1 MYEIFLKVYQFVR
14 KKNHEN
20 NIGIRELSN
29 ALKKSS
35 EEKGKYYS
43 NPKSISTFIRGSL
56 WMVIICLVIG
66 MALWTLA
73 CIFPKY
79 VKVKAALAFFM
90 VSFIILIILM
100 IMDKVK
106 NPIMIELSRGEDEG
120 RNYIRACQ
128 KKWGWDSVYD
138 DFKEACSYFDGDI
151 TRTISRLKISINER
165 ENEKNKVLKKLKS
178 LVNIAVS
185 ATVFAI
191 TKYFDSIE
199 ASQLTSELAYLFAMG
214 IIVVLFVVMID
225 YMITEI
231 YKMLPSTRNLK
242 EIKLAI
248 QMFEEDNK

>member
-14 KKNHEN
+14 KKNHKN
-20 NIGIRELSN
+20 NIAIRELPN

-43 NPKSISTFIRGSL
+43 NPKSASTFIGGSL
-56 WMVIICLVIG
+56 WMVIICSIIG
-66 MALWTLA
+66 FALWTLA

-79 VKVKAALAFFM
+79 IKLEVSIFFFI

-106 NPIMIELSRGEDEG
+106 NPIMIELLKGENAGKE
-120 RNYIRACQ
+120 YIRNWQ

-151 TRTISRLKISINER
+151 TRTVSRLKISINER
-165 ENEKNKVLKKLKS
+165 ENEKNKALKKAKS
-178 LVNIAVS
+178 LVNIAIS

-191 TKYFDSIE
+191 TKYFDLIE

-214 IIVVLFVVMID
+214 ILVVLFIVTID
-225 YMITEI
+225 YIITEI

-248 QMFEEDNK
+248 QMFEEDSK

>member
-1 MYEIFLKVYQFVR
+1 MFEIFLKVYQFVR
-14 KKNHEN
+14 KKNHKN
-20 NIGIRELSN
+20 NIDIKVSN

-43 NPKSISTFIRGSL
+43 NPKSASTFIGGSL

-79 VKVKAALAFFM
+79 VKVKAALAFLM

-120 RNYIRACQ
+120 RNYIRAWQ

-165 ENEKNKVLKKLKS
+165 ENEKNKVLKKLKL

>member
-1 MYEIFLKVYQFVR
+1 MNEIFLKVYQFVR
-14 KKNHEN
+14 KKNHK
-20 NIGIRELSN
+20 NIIDIRELPN

-43 NPKSISTFIRGSL
+43 NPKSASTFIGGSL

-90 VSFIILIILM
+90 VSLIILIILM

-120 RNYIRACQ
+120 RNYIRAWQ

-185 ATVFAI
+185 ATVFAV

>member
-1 MYEIFLKVYQFVR
+1 MFEIFLKVYQFVR
-14 KKNHEN
+14 KKNHKN
-20 NIGIRELSN
+20 NIDIKVLHN
-29 ALKKSS
+29 VLKKSS

-43 NPKSISTFIRGSL
+43 NPKSASTFIGGSL

-79 VKVKAALAFFM
+79 VKVKAALAFLM

-120 RNYIRACQ
+120 RNYIRAWQ

-165 ENEKNKVLKKLKS
+165 ENEKNKVLKKLKL

>member
-43 NPKSISTFIRGSL
+43 NPKSVSTFIRGSL

-120 RNYIRACQ
+120 RNYIRAWQ

-138 DFKEACSYFDGDI
+138 DFQEACSYFEGDI
-151 TRTISRLKISINER
+151 TRTVSRLKISINER
-165 ENEKNKVLKKLKS
+165 ENEKNKALKKAKS
-178 LVNIAVS
+178 LVNIAIS

-191 TKYFDSIE
+191 TKYFDLIE

-214 IIVVLFVVMID
+214 ILVVLFIVMID

-248 QMFEEDNK
+248 QMFEEDNE

>member
-14 KKNHEN
+14 KKNHKN
-20 NIGIRELSN
+20 NIGIRELPN

-43 NPKSISTFIRGSL
+43 NPKSASTFIGGSL

-66 MALWTLA
+66 IALWTLA

-79 VKVKAALAFFM
+79 IKLELSIFFFI

-120 RNYIRACQ
+120 RNYIRAWQ

-138 DFKEACSYFDGDI
+138 DFQEACSYFEGDI
-151 TRTISRLKISINER
+151 TRTVSRLKISINER
-165 ENEKNKVLKKLKS
+165 ENEKNKALKKFKWLIN
-178 LVNIAVS
+178 VAAS

-191 TKYFDSIE
+191 TTYFDSIE

-214 IIVVLFVVMID
+214 ILVVLFIVMID
-225 YMITEI
+225 YIITEI

-248 QMFEEDNK
+248 QMFEEDSK

>member
-14 KKNHEN
+14 KKNHE

-43 NPKSISTFIRGSL
+43 NPKSVSTFIRGSL

-79 VKVKAALAFFM
+79 VKVKAALAFLM

-120 RNYIRACQ
+120 RNYIRAWQ

-185 ATVFAI
+185 ATVFAV